1 MATGGSHTNFNTA
14 AFGVGAVA
22 GAATIAGALGAGLA
36 NVRAERQAF
45 AGWSEEKQLRAAL
58 DLSEALRGREHRI
71 IREQRI
77 TIARLERERATV
89 RAIRHLSRR
98 Q

>member
-1 MATGGSHTNFNTA
+1 MAAGDSHTNFDAT

-22 GAATIAGALGAGLA
+22 GATTIAGALGAGLA

-45 AGWSEEKQLRAAL
+45 ASWGEKQLRAAL

-71 IREQRI
+71 IRAQRI

-89 RAIRHLSRR
+89 RAIRHLSHR